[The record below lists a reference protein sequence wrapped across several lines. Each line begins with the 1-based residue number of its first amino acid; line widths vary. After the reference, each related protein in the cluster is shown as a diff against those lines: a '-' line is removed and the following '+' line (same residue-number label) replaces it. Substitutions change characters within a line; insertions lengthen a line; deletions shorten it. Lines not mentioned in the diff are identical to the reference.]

1 MSKFATDNENERV
14 TFTEDIRKMWRSRRV
29 LGEPVLNRFRP
40 QCSREYKEWLK
51 KSLAGTIEPGPNVF
65 HIITDVGGGIKLNSI
80 DFKKSLIR
88 MN

>member
-1 MSKFATDNENERV
+1 MRKFATDHENGRV
-14 TFTEDIRKMWRSRRV
+14 TFAEDMCRMWRSQRV
-29 LGEPVLNRFRP
+29 LGQPVPNRFHP
-40 QCSREYKEWLK
+40 ECSREYNEWLK